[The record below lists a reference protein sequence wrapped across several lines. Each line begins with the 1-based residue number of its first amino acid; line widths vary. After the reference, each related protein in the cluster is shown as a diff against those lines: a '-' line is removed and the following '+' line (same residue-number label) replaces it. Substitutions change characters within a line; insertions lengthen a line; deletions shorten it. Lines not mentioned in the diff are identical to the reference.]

1 LPDIEE
7 GEGNGGGNGGSAGVV
22 VGQARV
28 MVQKSM
34 KSRPGAMKRKEKVEK
49 MERERFNA
57 NLVEMSKGAG
67 GQSAVAERWEALKR
81 HVQQTAARK
90 GEFVK

>member
-1 LPDIEE
+1 M
-7 GEGNGGGNGGSAGVV
+7 

-34 KSRPGAMKRKEKVEK
+34 KSRPGAMKRKERLER

-57 NLVEMSKGAG
+57 NLVEMSKVTGSE
-67 GQSAVAERWEALKR
+67 SAVADRWAALKN
-81 HVQQTAARK
+81 HVQSTAAK
-90 GEFVK
+90 KAEFVKS